1 MLARACSC
9 VIFRDART
17 DNRHRPIISRFV
29 DYRPIVVYTVGNYRF
44 LFLLPKVNKHDSG
57 FRFQ

>member
-1 MLARACSC
+1 MIKTNYMDQRC
-9 VIFRDART
+9 T
-17 DNRHRPIISRFV
+17 DNRPIIDIGRLV
-29 DYRPIVVYTVGNYRF
+29 RLYWPILVYTTGKDKF